1 MSGLAMV
8 LAQRGYSVSGSDTA
22 DNIFIKKL
30 KALNVEIF
38 NNQKAIN
45 INQITKNQTKDVL
58 IVVSSAISEMN
69 EELQSAHKHKLKI
82 LHRSDILSYLI
93 REKKSILI
101 AGSHGKTT
109 TSTLITTLIAKND
122 YDPTLIIGGIVPI
135 YKNNAYSGK
144 GEFLIAEIDESDGS
158 ITKYNGDIAILTNI
172 ELDHTDHYQDLSSLM
187 ESVNLFAKNS
197 QLVIANYDCPNLKEN
212 LSSKAIWWSTKTFE
226 EVEFAAIP
234 IEINGIET
242 TAQYY
247 EKGELIDQINI
258 SLPGLHNFNN
268 AIAAIA
274 ASRSAG
280 LSFKEIKNGLTSL
293 ESPKRRFE
301 LKGIWDNKLIIDDY
315 AHHPTEIR
323 ETISMARLLMNSKKS
338 LLPIKAKRLVI
349 IFQPHRYSRLRDL
362 MRGFVSSLSKADLLL
377 LAPIYSAGEL
387 PIKGINNERLKELI
401 VEKNP
406 SLSILNSKNIIDVK
420 NLIKRKSQPHDLL
433 LIMGAGDITKLSKEL
448 LKDQLST

>member
-38 NNQKAIN
+38 NDQKAIN
-45 INQITKNQTKDVL
+45 INQITKSQTKDVL
-58 IVVSSAISEMN
+58 IIVSSAISEIN
-69 EELQSAHKHKLKI
+69 EELQSAHKHKLNI

-109 TSTLITTLIAKND
+109 TSTLITTLIAKNG

-144 GEFLIAEIDESDGS
+144 GKFLIAEIDESDGS
-158 ITKYNGDIAILTNI
+158 IIKYNGDIAILTNI
-172 ELDHTDHYQDLSSLM
+172 ELDHTDHYQDINSLM

-197 QLVIANYDCPNLKEN
+197 QLVIANYDCPNLREH
-212 LSSKAIWWSTKTFE
+212 LSSKAIWWSTKTFK
-226 EVEFAAIP
+226 EVEFAGIP
-234 IEINGIET
+234 LEINGIET

-247 EKGELIDQINI
+247 EKGELIDQIKI

-274 ASRSAG
+274 ASRSGG

-301 LKGIWDNKLIIDDY
+301 FKGIWDNKQIIDDY

-338 LLPIKAKRLVI
+338 FLPIKSKRLVI

-362 MRGFVSSLSKADLLL
+362 MRDFASSLSKADLLL

-387 PIKGINNERLKELI
+387 PIQGINNEKLKELI
-401 VEKNP
+401 LEKNP
-406 SLSILNSKNIIDVK
+406 SLCILNSTNIIDIK
-420 NLIKRKSQPHDLL
+420 NLIKSNSQPHDLL

-448 LKDQLST
+448 LKDQLTN